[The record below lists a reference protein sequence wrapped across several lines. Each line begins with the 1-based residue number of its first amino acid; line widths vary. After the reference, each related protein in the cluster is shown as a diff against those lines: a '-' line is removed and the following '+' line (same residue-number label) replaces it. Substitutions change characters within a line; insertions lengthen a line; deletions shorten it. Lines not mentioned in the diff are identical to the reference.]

1 MMPQKRLT
9 LSFGTTTK
17 VPPTPSIMAIHHS
30 KKSGWRHGTC
40 VQATS
45 SGCASAAE
53 RTVRVPLN
61 GLVLL
66 NPCIAI
72 APMPADAHRTGIFR
86 LGR

>member
-53 RTVRVPLN
+53 RTVRVPPQWI
-61 GLVLL
+61 G
-66 NPCIAI
+66 A
-72 APMPADAHRTGIFR
+72 T
-86 LGR
+86 